1 MAEKSFSR
9 HELYVLRN
17 DIGIDMLIKDILHI
31 PCESRQ
37 DRFSFLC
44 PLCRG
49 YNTGVNYKTNLARC
63 FDCQKNLNTI
73 DMVMIVRK
81 SAFVDSVR
89 FLKKVHDSPS
99 SRHVPGGSKAGSS
112 SPDEANHIA
121 PILASLVKPAMECA
135 GSNHRSL
142 SPDEDLSARIL
153 RLEQKTAALGLQVDK
168 LIKVMNRLFPSP

>member
-17 DIGIDMLIKDILHI
+17 DISIDMLIKDILHI

-37 DRFSFLC
+37 DSFSFLC

-73 DMVMIVRK
+73 DMVMIVRQ
-81 SAFVDSVR
+81 SVFVDSVR
-89 FLKKVHDSPS
+89 FLKKVHEGASCCHAPKAL
-99 SRHVPGGSKAGSS
+99 KAGSS
-112 SPDEANHIA
+112 SPDDTNHIA
-121 PILASLVKPAMECA
+121 PMLASLVKPAMNNPGNDHQYRC
-135 GSNHRSL
+135 S
-142 SPDEDLSARIL
+142 DKDLSARIL

-168 LIKVMNRLFPSP
+168 LIKTMDRLFPSS

>member
-31 PCESRQ
+31 PCEIQQ

-73 DMVMIVRK
+73 DMVMIVRQ

-89 FLKKVHDSPS
+89 FLKKVHGSAPC
-99 SRHVPGGSKAGSS
+99 RHAPTALKAESS
-112 SPDEANHIA
+112 SPDNTNHIA
-121 PILASLVKPAMECA
+121 PMIASLVRPEGNDPGNDHQYCFSDK
-135 GSNHRSL
+135 
-142 SPDEDLSARIL
+142 DLSARIL
-153 RLEQKTAALGLQVDK
+153 RLEQKTVALGLQVDK
-168 LIKVMNRLFPSP
+168 LIKAMNRLFPSP